1 MQLEL
6 VLEASPEAS
15 QMLWEQFDPAQQ
27 EALIQR
33 LALLIA
39 KAAVAAP
46 HAEEQGDEWS
56 HEDKPSHLD
65 RIAIVYV
72 RQSTAAQVNTTAS
85 PPCASTP

>member
-6 VLEASPEAS
+6 VLEAPLEAA
-15 QMLWEQFDPAQQ
+15 QALWEQFDPVQQ

-46 HAEEQGDEWS
+46 YAEGHGDE
-56 HEDKPSHLD
+56 
-65 RIAIVYV
+65 
-72 RQSTAAQVNTTAS
+72 
-85 PPCASTP
+85 

>member
-6 VLEASPEAS
+6 VLEAPHEAA
-15 QMLWEQFDPAQQ
+15 QALWEQFDPAQQ

-46 HAEEQGDEWS
+46 HAEEQGDE
-56 HEDKPSHLD
+56 
-65 RIAIVYV
+65 
-72 RQSTAAQVNTTAS
+72 
-85 PPCASTP
+85 

>member
-6 VLEASPEAS
+6 VLEVPPEAV
-15 QMLWEQFDPAQQ
+15 QALWEQFDPSPQ

-46 HAEEQGDEWS
+46 HAEEHGDE
-56 HEDKPSHLD
+56 
-65 RIAIVYV
+65 
-72 RQSTAAQVNTTAS
+72 
-85 PPCASTP
+85 